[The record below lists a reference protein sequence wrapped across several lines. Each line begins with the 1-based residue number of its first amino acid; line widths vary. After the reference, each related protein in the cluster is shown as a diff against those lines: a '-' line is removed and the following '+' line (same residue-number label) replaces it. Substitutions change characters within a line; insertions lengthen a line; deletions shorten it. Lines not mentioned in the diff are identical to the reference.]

1 MHTLFCCLHEN
12 IYHIFQFL
20 CRRLFINNLGGY
32 GILAIPTQ
40 PSCLCIFLL
49 HTHAAKAYL
58 RLIAWV
64 WQGCHTLLNMLFDK

>member
-1 MHTLFCCLHEN
+1 MQLSLHTLFCCLHEN

-40 PSCLCIFLL
+40 SSCLCIFLL
-49 HTHAAKAYL
+49 HTHAAL
-58 RLIAWV
+58 
-64 WQGCHTLLNMLFDK
+64 MLVHLSAAHPRR